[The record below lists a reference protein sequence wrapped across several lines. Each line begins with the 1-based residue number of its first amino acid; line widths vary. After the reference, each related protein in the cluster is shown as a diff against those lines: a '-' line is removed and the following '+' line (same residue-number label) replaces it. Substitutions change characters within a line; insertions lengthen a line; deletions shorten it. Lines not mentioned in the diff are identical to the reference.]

1 MAELAAQPTSVQ
13 SVYTWFREEKLFV
26 NRRYQRKLV
35 WTLTEK
41 QKLIESIIRK
51 YPIPAI
57 LLAEKET
64 PGSYEIIDG
73 LQRLH
78 AIVSFIETA
87 FETAEES
94 YFDLSLFPTALG
106 HSQAGLF
113 KATEDAKLL
122 GQKDV
127 STILDYSL
135 SLSIMRNATEAEIN
149 DVFGRINTY
158 GHRLSDQERRQA
170 GVRNDFSTMVRRIA
184 CDLRGDVSDDTL
196 LLSKMP
202 SISIDLPKT
211 KHGYDV
217 QADEV
222 FWVKQGVLRSTDLRD
237 SMDEQYISD
246 IAACI
251 VSGNIIERSK
261 DSLDAIYAQGS
272 EEAKRVV
279 NGLDVYGVDKFSD
292 EFRFCIQ
299 EILNVCDDGKPER
312 LRTILFKNR
321 TTNAFPSVFAVLF
334 LAFYELLIKENKII
348 SSYSEVKAKIN
359 DLTSRIKTGNSATSS
374 EERRKNIDVVKGIIN
389 ASFIPRKDDKSSIYA
404 NHTTIDIDSMMRRSE
419 VELANYELKQGL
431 LSLDNTRE
439 IDPNMIAKVAKTICA
454 IANNGPG
461 HTGKIIIGVADKLS
475 DAERIKSLDGVDPVK
490 VGNRFVVG
498 ISREAKILGK
508 KIEDYYSLWKEG
520 LNSAPISEPLKSLVA
535 SSMDFNN
542 FYGLGVI
549 IITIRPQSDLSY
561 YGDDVYWRNADSTEQ
576 ATNMKQAGE
585 ISKRFKNT

>member
-87 FETAEES
+87 FETAEAS

-106 HSQAGLF
+106 HSQAGIF
-113 KATEDAKLL
+113 KATEDANLL
-122 GQKDV
+122 GQKDI

-184 CDLRGDVSDDTL
+184 CELRGDVSDDTL

-251 VSGNIIERSK
+251 VSGDIIERSK

-272 EEAKRVV
+272 DEAKRVV

-334 LAFYELLIKENKII
+334 LAFYEILIKENKII
-348 SSYSEVKAKIN
+348 SSYSEVKTKIN

-374 EERRKNIDVVKGIIN
+374 EERRKNIDVVKGILTS
-389 ASFIPRKDDKSSIYA
+389 SFIPRKDNNSSIYA
-404 NHTTIDIDSMMRRSE
+404 NHTTIDVDSIMRRSE

-431 LSLDNTRE
+431 LSLDSTRA
-439 IDPNMIAKVAKTICA
+439 IDSNMIVKVAKTICA

-461 HTGKIIIGVADKLS
+461 HTGKIIIGVADKLA
-475 DAERIKSLDGVDPVK
+475 DAERIRTLDGVDPVK

-498 ISREAKILGK
+498 VSREAKILGK

-520 LNSAPISEPLKSLVA
+520 LASAPISEPLKSLVA

-549 IITIRPQSDLSY
+549 IITIRPQTDLSY
-561 YGDDVYWRNADSTEQ
+561 FGDDVYWRNADSTEQ
-576 ATNMKQAGE
+576 ATSMKQAGE